1 MGATCLYAVYDPVT
15 RRCAMASAGHPPPVV
30 VTPGGTVA
38 ALGGRR
44 GDLLLGVD
52 PTARRGESTAVLA
65 PGSTLLLFTD
75 GLVERRDSDLVA
87 GLDRLERALADLAD
101 QPLERLCDELLD
113 RLVGPHPS
121 DDVAL
126 VALRLSR

>member
-1 MGATCLYAVYDPVT
+1 M
-15 RRCAMASAGHPPPVV
+15 RWASAGHPPPVV
-30 VTPGGTVA
+30 ATPEGTVA
-38 ALGGRR
+38 TLGGRR

-52 PTARRGESTAVLA
+52 PAARRGESTAVLA

-87 GLDRLERALADLAD
+87 GYDRLERTLADLAGL
-101 QPLERLCDELLD
+101 PLEQLCDELLD
-113 RLVGPHPS
+113 RLVDPHPA